1 MTRLLRCP
9 ARWER
14 FWVNISGLGVL
25 LLIGLFLLAAC
36 TACPDSLP
44 GCQPF
49 PIPNPY
55 R

>member
-1 MTRLLRCP
+1 MCERL
-9 ARWER
+9 
-14 FWVNISGLGVL
+14 WVTVSGLAS
-25 LLIGLFLLAAC
+25 LLIFGLFLLAAC

-49 PIPNPY
+49 PIANPY